1 MCKTNVLKSK
11 AIIRIVFF
19 LGGAVIFVSFRHE
32 FLPKKSNFKLIKYL
46 NIYSIEAYYQLDGF
60 LFLRIYI
67 VFNHLWF
74 NLSPCTIA
82 HTYSG
87 GLFEDLDV

>member
-11 AIIRIVFF
+11 AIFRIGVFF
-19 LGGAVIFVSFRHE
+19 GGGAVIFVSFRHE
-32 FLPKKSNFKLIKYL
+32 FLQKKLNFKLIKYL

-67 VFNHLWF
+67 VFNNLW
-74 NLSPCTIA
+74 LIYHHA
-82 HTYSG
+82 
-87 GLFEDLDV
+87 